1 LTNLFHI
8 ILSRW
13 QSFLNFDQVIL
24 VKLKSIHYDVS
35 LDYHRTFFWISPL
48 EICQQEQIT
57 NKSLLTKNQTHEIL
71 KKNFG
76 NQLNDA
82 TYTGYPFL

>member
-1 LTNLFHI
+1 MMFLWI
-8 ILSRW
+8 IIVL
-13 QSFLNFDQVIL
+13 
-24 VKLKSIHYDVS
+24 
-35 LDYHRTFFWISPL
+35 FWISPL